1 MAEQAGARRTI
12 WIAVAALALVAVFL
26 LLWPGREPSKPAIP
40 VVGSASTSGAP
51 GVPTPGKVTAPTPF
65 VAATD
70 ASAPVPPKSVWELR
84 LVRAQQTL
92 DKYLESTR
100 YPPHSRPISEMPDL
114 QTTERR
120 VEKQLGFRKKNG
132 TKRGDLRLNL
142 AQSSQRIIADET
154 LRMTIACVS
163 GKGVEPSTV
172 LSARSVEQPP
182 RGQTPTPIAFV
193 DDGSHGDEKAGD
205 QVWTA
210 LFQPA
215 TSAQFNG
222 YNGEV
227 QVPVEIRCSGDEAL
241 TYFDFFYTANVPAR
255 FTGKV
260 REAVEQ
266 GSLALYLE
274 LEVKK
279 AGWYKLDLRIDD
291 ANDAR
296 LAFTSFDAELPVG
309 LHEAKFVLFGKL
321 ILDYAAQSPF
331 KLRDLDGYLFIA
343 DTSPDREYLKPTAGP
358 VYATRTYPAGTFSDA
373 EWTSE
378 EKERHVAE
386 FTKDVKEAKEK
397 VADEQSG
404 KIPKEY
410 PPSGAPPK

>member
-1 MAEQAGARRTI
+1 MAEQVGARRTI
-12 WIAVAALALVAVFL
+12 WIGVAALAIVALVL
-26 LLWPGREPSKPAIP
+26 LLWPGREPSKPTSP

-51 GVPTPGKVTAPTPF
+51 AVATADKVVAPTPF
-65 VAATD
+65 TAAPD
-70 ASAPVPPKSVWELR
+70 GSAPEPPKTIWQLR
-84 LVRAQQTL
+84 LNRAQQTL

-142 AQSSQRIIADET
+142 TQSSQRIIADET

-163 GKGVEPSTV
+163 GKGIEPSTV
-172 LSARSVEQPP
+172 LSARSEELPS
-182 RGQTPTPIAFV
+182 RGQTQTPIAFV

-222 YNGEV
+222 YNGDV

-241 TYFDFFYTANVPAR
+241 TYFNFFYTANVPAR

-260 REAVEQ
+260 REAVEK

-279 AGWYKLDLRIDD
+279 AGWYKLDLRVDD
-291 ANDAR
+291 ANDTR

-309 LHEAKFVLFGKL
+309 LHEARFVLFGKL
-321 ILDYAAQSPF
+321 IVDYAAQPPF
-331 KLRDLDGYLFIA
+331 KLRDLDGYRFVA

-358 VYATRTYPAGTFSDA
+358 IYTTKTYPAGTFSDA

-378 EKERHVAE
+378 EKDRNVAE

-410 PPSGAPPK
+410 PPSSAPPK